1 MIIKTKELNV
11 LEKVIRIAKDD
22 YFSLTDIAKYK
33 NKNNPKDVVKNWL
46 RRKETIEFL
55 GIWEN

>member
-1 MIIKTKELNV
+1 MNNKELNV
-11 LEKVIRIAKDD
+11 LEKLIRISKYD
-22 YFSLTDIAKYK
+22 YFSLTNIAKYK

-46 RRKETIEFL
+46 RRKETIGFL